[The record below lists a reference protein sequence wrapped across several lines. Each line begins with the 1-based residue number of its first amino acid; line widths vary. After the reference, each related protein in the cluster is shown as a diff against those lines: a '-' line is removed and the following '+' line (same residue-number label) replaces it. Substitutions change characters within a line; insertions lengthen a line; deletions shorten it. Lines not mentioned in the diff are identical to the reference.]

1 MTTCRGLPNPH
12 THTHTV
18 PNILSRVSGLS
29 VTCTCAHTRALHA
42 QARSLCFS
50 PRRST
55 PSSPSPIERRHP
67 SRSALHQ
74 CEASTRL
81 GLFRFFLSLSLS
93 PRCKQPIFSP
103 LFGTTFR
110 PPDRY
115 PLPLPLPWFLLPAS
129 DDGRAFTRI
138 DSRFAAA
145 AFPSGSASAR
155 FALDKTRDGG
165 GDERKRDDSRNRAR
179 VGRDTIY
186 TERGYILS
194 SPSPLLSFLL
204 SSDFLSSITSSSR
217 RISSTSARDTKWWI
231 RGATWI
237 WNRGVNI
244 RLQVYI
250 RIYAVNKVHVFSTRC
265 VYVYV
270 RARVCEC
277 VLVELEA

>member
-12 THTHTV
+12 THTHCTS
-18 PNILSRVSGLS
+18 NTRLRVRARTRARYTLALS
-29 VTCTCAHTRALHA
+29 V
-42 QARSLCFS
+42 SLSLSFS

-115 PLPLPLPWFLLPAS
+115 PLPLPLPRFLLPAS

-165 GDERKRDDSRNRAR
+165 GDERKRDDSRNRTR

-194 SPSPLLSFLL
+194 SPSPPSSFL
-204 SSDFLSSITSSSR
+204 SPDFLSSITSSSR

-277 VLVELEA
+277 VLVVVELEA